1 MPHVTL
7 WDWLSHSAY
16 PKAPSRLAMSRGCHF
31 LHPWIRGFRFQ
42 PSVAQFLSLSWTG
55 APLQGQLWGSLGSR
69 RSVFVKTLLASISL
83 LPFTR
88 SVESSLHTSSC
99 LSLISSRLLVLAPEM
114 SICDKD
120 LDAGFSTG
128 EVMAGSR
135 SEGVGRREERRVEKP
150 TVCWWVGHSCG
161 CPGLSPTGGSYGT
174 LKNVP

>member
-1 MPHVTL
+1 MN
-7 WDWLSHSAY
+7 SA
-16 PKAPSRLAMSRGCHF
+16 L
-31 LHPWIRGFRFQ
+31 IRRFRFQ
-42 PSVAQFLSLSWTG
+42 PTVAQFLSQSWPG

-120 LDAGFSTG
+120 LDTGFSIG

-150 TVCWWVGHSCG
+150 TNSA
-161 CPGLSPTGGSYGT
+161 LMSGSQLWRPRAQSYWGILWNPEECALELPLCRWDGEAST
-174 LKNVP
+174 H

>member
-1 MPHVTL
+1 L
-7 WDWLSHSAY
+7 NSA
-16 PKAPSRLAMSRGCHF
+16 L
-31 LHPWIRGFRFQ
+31 IRGFRFQ

-69 RSVFVKTLLASISL
+69 RSVFVKTFLASISL

-99 LSLISSRLLVLAPEM
+99 LSFISSRLLVLAPEM

-120 LDAGFSTG
+120 LDAGFSIG

-150 TVCWWVGHSCG
+150 TNSVLMSGSQLRM
-161 CPGLSPTGGSYGT
+161 PGAQSYRGILRNPEECALELLLCRWDGEAFT
-174 LKNVP
+174 H